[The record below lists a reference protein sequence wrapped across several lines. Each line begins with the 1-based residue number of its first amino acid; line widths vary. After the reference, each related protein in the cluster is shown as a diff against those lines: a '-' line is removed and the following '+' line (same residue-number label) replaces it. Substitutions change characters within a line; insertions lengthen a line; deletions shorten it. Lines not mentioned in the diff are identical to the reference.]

1 MVQDQYRGGEVTVD
15 ELNLLIVDN
24 ALETSFCFYSQ
35 MNFIVIIIYLFIIN
49 FILSMAST
57 SDECALYYRTKI

>member
-35 MNFIVIIIYLFIIN
+35 MNFIIIIIYL
-49 FILSMAST
+49 
-57 SDECALYYRTKI
+57 